1 MRQKLGTIVD
11 FWFLFSS
18 KDGNPLSADDIK
30 IRCGEYDLKL
40 GEIDQYDYQDRNVD
54 TFTIHPF
61 FSGMETLRNDIALI
75 HTKEAFKQARWFIKG
90 YGILFDCV
98 AHLNLKVMWKIFSFV
113 PSKESVTETN

>member
-1 MRQKLGTIVD
+1 MGKYIIWSLSELTLD
-11 FWFLFSS
+11 FCFIFRS

-61 FSGMETLRNDIALI
+61 FSGMETLKNDIAVI
-75 HTKEAFKQARWFIKG
+75 HTKEAFKQAPNVNRICLPGHLLKG
-90 YGILFDCV
+90 IDNKTV
-98 AHLNLKVMWKIFSFV
+98 RI
-113 PSKESVTETN
+113 

>member
-1 MRQKLGTIVD
+1 MIFNSPYKYWPAERGHVSGRTESVSKQPTQLFVKLNSSLRQKLGTIVD

-75 HTKEAFKQARWFIKG
+75 HTKEAFKQAR
-90 YGILFDCV
+90 
-98 AHLNLKVMWKIFSFV
+98 
-113 PSKESVTETN
+113 

>member
-90 YGILFDCV
+90 YCKLFECGS
-98 AHLNLKVMWKIFSFV
+98 I
-113 PSKESVTETN
+113 E

>member
-1 MRQKLGTIVD
+1 MGVHINETCYKTGHVSTRDFTVFFKGLTELKLDLCSI
-11 FWFLFSS
+11 FRS
-18 KDGNPLSADDIK
+18 KDGNPFSADDIK

-75 HTKEAFKQARWFIKG
+75 HTKESFKQAR
-90 YGILFDCV
+90 
-98 AHLNLKVMWKIFSFV
+98 
-113 PSKESVTETN
+113 